1 MSNPAAAMPEA
12 PLLHVPVRGPAV
24 WGPAD
29 FADGGPWLHP
39 LTHLQA
45 DDILRAAAFLPDGDP
60 TVDGA
65 TDWPQAPGWLAPLL
79 GSLREQLGRG
89 GVVLLRGLPVAALSR
104 ARAGRLC
111 RAIGEMMG
119 TALTQNAAR
128 ELLCGVTDEGAR
140 FGYDSA
146 DSQRARG
153 YRSSAQLNM
162 HCDPTDVVAL
172 MCIRQARSG
181 GLSSIVSSAAVYNE
195 IVAHH
200 PEHLALLC
208 RGFPYDRKGEQGD
221 AEAPVTERIP
231 VFARRGERLDCR
243 YARSYVMGAAD
254 RLGQPLTDAERAALD
269 CVDAIARRPD
279 LCVLMD
285 FQPGDIQFLD
295 NLAVLHGRTA
305 FEDAPEPDARR
316 YLYRLWLQM
325 GDHPPWSGTSEVMR
339 WAYARFG
346 ALGRTARE
354 AGVSGA

>member
-1 MSNPAAAMPEA
+1 MSHPVEA
-12 PLLHVPVRGPAV
+12 VPHAPIRGPSV
-24 WGPAD
+24 WGAAD
-29 FADGGPWLHP
+29 FADGGPWLHV
-39 LTHLQA
+39 LSGAQA
-45 DDILRAAAFLPDGDP
+45 ADILSASAALPEGDP
-60 TVDGA
+60 MHDGVA
-65 TDWPQAPGWLAPLL
+65 DWPQAPDWLAPLL
-79 GSLREQLGRG
+79 GSLREELSRG

-104 ARAGRLC
+104 ARAGRLF

-119 TALTQNAAR
+119 TALTQNTGR
-128 ELLCGVTDEGAR
+128 ELLCAVTDEGAR
-140 FGYDSA
+140 FGYDSG
-146 DSQRARG
+146 DTQRARG

-181 GLSSIVSSAAVYNE
+181 GLSSIVSSAAIYNE
-195 IVAHH
+195 IVARH
-200 PEHLALLC
+200 PEHLPVLC

-231 VFARRGERLDCR
+231 VFQRRGDRLDCR

-279 LCVLMD
+279 LSVLMD

-305 FEDAPEPDARR
+305 FEDAPEPGARR

-325 GDHPPWSGTSEVMR
+325 GDHPPWRGASDVMR

-354 AGVSGA
+354 AGAAGA